1 MWKNKEKLHITKNYT
16 SQKTKRTNMNTI
28 KKNENETKK
37 GIVLKQSVKKFALN
51 SMRNKTRIKVLQ

>member
-1 MWKNKEKLHITKNYT
+1 
-16 SQKTKRTNMNTI
+16 MNTI